1 MKTPSILELW
11 KTLDAAEREQA
22 CRDFL
27 TAKETD
33 QDECNRAY
41 ARFARVRVS
50 FWSRKSVEERAK
62 NLAPVLHNDEFR
74 SNRADVIQTYLLRS
88 KEKLLSDFLNA
99 LEIPHKNGRFEGG
112 SAPTPEKLCEATIS
126 IRKDHPFK
134 DCWLYLGFLVA
145 RGVDGIWKNLPHAYG
160 PVHQEFILVNAAA
173 PPSTLPPLVTPA
185 AAALAPT
192 PNPIPD
198 LPDDFSALD
207 ELVIKSIVATASGTE
222 GALTRQRIDD
232 LVDEIVS
239 LNGDRRRSYFHR
251 GFFHALFDVSFE
263 FSFAAEN
270 HERRSWYMA
279 GVLMGLLR
287 QGTGQSEAGG
297 GTRYVDDVIRAQ
309 RGIVEELALDGK
321 LGCGPLV
328 ARSIYPHLIAVGET
342 SLAARM
348 AEVQGRRLSDA
359 KRLAL
364 MNNILADGSRFL
376 REGKLGEAQL
386 LLQEALRGLS
396 HTAKIAEG
404 DPGYETALRQALRK
418 MGQCHQALGNF
429 TEARSFLQMVVELRD
444 CEERRE
450 ALTDLGLITAGF
462 KSLRSIIPGKDPL
475 GWPILTMSLSAGK
488 VIFEQ
493 AIESKDGGEVRGVRN
508 AHLALG
514 LSSILAR
521 PPNAKASVD
530 HLERAYAGMLRR
542 REAYESGNVLDW
554 TRFLLALAHLE
565 QLDPAFAAKARE
577 LTEESIEVGDQFP
590 IQLWQRCLDAAAVLD
605 DATLCQRIVEYLFER
620 RAGEVFTAIR
630 GSSALL
636 KSELLRRRYN
646 EMLVD
651 DKRLSI
657 VERFAEWKALLR
669 ICQQEGDSE
678 LAAEILGQLEEF
690 ALKETPL
697 CGEFEAL
704 LASPNGYSPGW
715 DSEDAEMSRARV
727 LENMGR
733 LPEAATIYARWFY
746 ALTEKGSEHCVAQA
760 REFLEKAKKLGGEVG
775 LADMESR
782 LAACEDALN
791 VVETNTGAEA
801 ELKKGAKVRLL
812 YVGGNEIQEAFDEK
826 IAQRLTAD
834 YPGLKVEFYHPGWS
848 SNWNRSLD
856 DVKRLIPEAEAILL
870 SPLVRTQFGR
880 NLRKFCNAA
889 HPWFASTAK
898 GQSGIRESIR
908 RLAIATLARRSPCQ
922 S

>member
-1 MKTPSILELW
+1 
-11 KTLDAAEREQA
+11 
-22 CRDFL
+22 
-27 TAKETD
+27 
-33 QDECNRAY
+33 
-41 ARFARVRVS
+41 
-50 FWSRKSVEERAK
+50 
-62 NLAPVLHNDEFR
+62 
-74 SNRADVIQTYLLRS
+74 
-88 KEKLLSDFLNA
+88 
-99 LEIPHKNGRFEGG
+99 
-112 SAPTPEKLCEATIS
+112 
-126 IRKDHPFK
+126 
-134 DCWLYLGFLVA
+134 
-145 RGVDGIWKNLPHAYG
+145 
-160 PVHQEFILVNAAA
+160 
-173 PPSTLPPLVTPA
+173 
-185 AAALAPT
+185 
-192 PNPIPD
+192 
-198 LPDDFSALD
+198 
-207 ELVIKSIVATASGTE
+207 
-222 GALTRQRIDD
+222 
-232 LVDEIVS
+232 
-239 LNGDRRRSYFHR
+239 
-251 GFFHALFDVSFE
+251 LFDVNFE

-270 HERRSWYMA
+270 HERRCWYMA

-287 QGTGQSEAGG
+287 QGTAPGESDG

-396 HTAKIAEG
+396 HAAKIAEG
-404 DPGYETALRQALRK
+404 DPAYEAALRQALRK

-475 GWPILTMSLSAGK
+475 GWPTLIKSLNAGK
-488 VIFEQ
+488 TIFEQ
-493 AIESKDGGEVRGVRN
+493 AIEKREGEEVRGVRN

-514 LSSILAR
+514 LCSILAR
-521 PPNAKASVD
+521 PPNAKAAVD

-542 REAYESGNVLDW
+542 REAYVSGNVLDW
-554 TRFLLALAHLE
+554 TRFLLALSHLE

-577 LTEESIEVGDQFP
+577 LIEESIEVGDQFS
-590 IQLWQRCLDAAAVLD
+590 IQLWQRCLDAAAMLD

-646 EMLVD
+646 EMLVG

-657 VERFAEWKALLR
+657 LERFAEWKALLR

-690 ALKETPL
+690 ALREGPL

-775 LADMESR
+775 LGEMESR

-791 VVETNTGAEA
+791 VIETNTGAEA
-801 ELKKGAKVRLL
+801 ELRKGAKVSLL

-826 IAQRLTAD
+826 IAQRLNAD
-834 YPGLKVEFYHPGWS
+834 YPGLQIEFYHPGWS

-880 NLRKFCNAA
+880 NLRKFCNAS

-908 RLAIATLARRSPCQ
+908 RIAIATLARRSPTR